1 MAIKRG
7 IDKDNTTVVDGEEQ
21 LGVNLIKRAFEEPV
35 RQMAGNAG
43 FEGSVVVRKIME
55 GEGNFGFNAE
65 MGEYEDLLKAGIID
79 PTKGTRIALQ
89 TAASIAGLL
98 ITTEAMVEGQAKE
111 EKTPGR
117 PADA

>member
-1 MAIKRG
+1 
-7 IDKDNTTVVDGEEQ
+7 VDGEEQ

-65 MGEYEDLLKAGIID
+65 MGEYEDLLKAGII
-79 PTKGTRIALQ
+79 PLVIIFSMTGLFLMGITSLV
-89 TAASIAGLL
+89 AAA
-98 ITTEAMVEGQAKE
+98 
-111 EKTPGR
+111 
-117 PADA
+117 